1 MSNFRHY
8 RVEKERVF
16 SGMLTET
23 EDIFEYRAY
32 NTRLDKYITLLRK
45 NAKFSFAVRIEEKV
59 KEALE

>member
-1 MSNFRHY
+1 
-8 RVEKERVF
+8 
-16 SGMLTET
+16 MLAEA
-23 EDIFEYRAY
+23 EDIVEYRAY